1 MRTVLA
7 TTALACLAACTS
19 APPAASAHAPGTAVQ
34 QMGPRLR
41 ASSPRAA
48 SPHVVPLDDGAL
60 ARARTT
66 DVQVAFGGRPVA
78 CRAVPVDALLQDAGV
93 LPAGSGGARYVL
105 ATARDGRR
113 VLFSLGELDP
123 RGGGRRVVVTRDCD
137 DGGNG
142 AGTGRRRV
150 LLALD
155 DATPARRL
163 DGVDALVVVAA
174 P

>member
-1 MRTVLA
+1 M
-7 TTALACLAACTS
+7 
-19 APPAASAHAPGTAVQ
+19 
-34 QMGPRLR
+34 
-41 ASSPRAA
+41 
-48 SPHVVPLDDGAL
+48 
-60 ARARTT
+60 

-78 CRAVPVDALLQDAGV
+78 CRAVQVDALLQDAGV
-93 LPAGSGGARYVL
+93 LPAESGGARYVL
-105 ATARDGRR
+105 ATTRDGRR

-137 DGGNG
+137 DDGNG

-155 DATPARRL
+155 DATPSRRL
-163 DGVDALVVVAA
+163 DGVDALLVVAA